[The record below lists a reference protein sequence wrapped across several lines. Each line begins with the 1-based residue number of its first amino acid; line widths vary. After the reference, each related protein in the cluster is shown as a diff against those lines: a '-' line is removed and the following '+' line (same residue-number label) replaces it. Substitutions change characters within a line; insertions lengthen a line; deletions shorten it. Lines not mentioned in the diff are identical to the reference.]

1 MKYWRMRTEK
11 EKNIHYIGIDE
22 ENQEKLFPYLF
33 GGERYLDVWDSSVTI
48 CINEKKNNIEY
59 SDVPMFA
66 TQFFIV
72 NEKMLNLLLE
82 YAESEFEI
90 LHINCQEGNYVLIN
104 VIEMV
109 DCIDMEKSIYKVW
122 KGAPSEIKS
131 YEKIYLMKEKL
142 VGKNLFRAKHT
153 SESFFLCSEKLKNE
167 IENRGIIGLN
177 FELID

>member
-1 MKYWRMRTEK
+1 
-11 EKNIHYIGIDE
+11 
-22 ENQEKLFPYLF
+22 
-33 GGERYLDVWDSSVTI
+33 
-48 CINEKKNNIEY
+48 
-59 SDVPMFA
+59 MFA

-122 KGAPSEIKS
+122 K
-131 YEKIYLMKEKL
+131 
-142 VGKNLFRAKHT
+142 
-153 SESFFLCSEKLKNE
+153 
-167 IENRGIIGLN
+167 RGTI
-177 FELID
+177 